1 MSDMRSTYNRIY
13 RIDKDS
19 DNPMEQQQLFFYTG
33 NDSKSPKS
41 AEPDNKLD
49 SEENQK
55 DTGRSIS
62 GKKTKSFPLI
72 LPPPA
77 VEARQ
82 IIKTS
87 VQPEKAADKE
97 TPEEN
102 VVPAKGNSHTS
113 KANSIVLPKNL
124 KEMLTPFSPMLS
136 WSPSLPSKYSNNRI
150 LLSESKS
157 SMREDKHLLLA
168 ETIPA
173 DDLSHEMVQI
183 DKEIGPSLD
192 NENSIKAIT
201 FEEELDL
208 TEEFIRLLENHDI
221 ADTSKTIQTAES
233 QSDYSIVSEAEVFN
247 EEDGA
252 EDNTPAMKSSLFLE
266 SANSLEEEFAG
277 MLEESSSSDDE
288 SANYLYHQDQVF
300 ALLLDSSN
308 NRSESSSYH
317 HTRYVSVNCEA
328 ESSEPDEAH
337 PLEESSCDRPMKEW
351 QSNLSEESSSYE
363 GEFSRLLKE
372 ACSLLD
378 MQAEDTIPLQEKFL
392 ALMEESS
399 DSNHLFFE
407 VSDDEFFLASES
419 ESSESADD
427 DEEKYDKVSS
437 LLEHFSAMLQDITF
451 NEAPNSESEEPPS
464 LTTEI
469 ESISESISEETSS
482 DMKFNHQ
489 LEESSSSSCILVN
502 EQQTLCYRESRSNGP
517 IVKLPVLVG
526 KTDMAIQIFDCF
538 PINCKAMHITK
549 VEWQVDSLSC
559 KALFPSP
566 SVFVKG
572 VLIADTMFTADQQL
586 KNVRIPISIE
596 KSVEL
601 EWVCPPDLPQSSC
614 KNEFMFL
621 NENALDQHFE
631 YSQQFSEEITCK
643 LNSIHV
649 LWYSTVMENE
659 GLEIQGKAVLSIDF
673 LQEQYVQI

>member
-1 MSDMRSTYNRIY
+1 MSDMRSAYNRIY
-13 RIDKDS
+13 RIGKDS
-19 DNPMEQQQLFFYTG
+19 DNPLEQQQLFFYTG
-33 NDSKSPKS
+33 NDLKSPKS
-41 AEPDNKLD
+41 AELDNKLD
-49 SEENQK
+49 SGENQK

-87 VQPEKAADKE
+87 VKPEEAADKE
-97 TPEEN
+97 THEEN
-102 VVPAKGNSHTS
+102 VVRAKYISHTS
-113 KANSIVLPKNL
+113 KSNSIVLPKYL

-157 SMREDKHLLLA
+157 SMREDKPLLPA

-173 DDLSHEMVQI
+173 YDPSQEMIQI
-183 DKEIGPSLD
+183 DKEMGPSLD
-192 NENSIKAIT
+192 NEKSIKAKS

-208 TEEFIRLLENHDI
+208 TEEFIRLIDNHDI
-221 ADTSKTIQTAES
+221 AAASKTIQTGGS

-266 SANSLEEEFAG
+266 SVNSLEEEFAD
-277 MLEESSSSDDE
+277 MLEESSSDDDE
-288 SANYLYHQDQVF
+288 SANNLYRQDEVF
-300 ALLLDSSN
+300 ALLLDSSYN
-308 NRSESSSYH
+308 QSESSSYH
-317 HTRYVSVNCEA
+317 HARNERVYCEA
-328 ESSEPDEAH
+328 ESSESVEAY
-337 PLEESSCDRPMKEW
+337 PFEESSSDKPMKEW
-351 QSNLSEESSSYE
+351 QSDLSDESSSYE

-392 ALMEESS
+392 ALMEEST

-407 VSDDEFFLASES
+407 VSNDEFFLASEC

-451 NEAPNSESEEPPS
+451 NEAPNAESEEPPS

-482 DMKFNHQ
+482 DVKFDHQ

-502 EQQTLCYRESRSNGP
+502 EQQTQCYKESRSNGP

-526 KTDMAIQIFDCF
+526 KTDMEIHIFDCF
-538 PINCKAMHITK
+538 PINCKSMHITK

-559 KALFPSP
+559 KALFPSR
-566 SVFVKG
+566 SVFIKG
-572 VLIADTMFTADQQL
+572 LLIADTMFTADKQV
-586 KNVRIPISIE
+586 KNIRIPISIE
-596 KSVEL
+596 KSIEL
-601 EWVCPPDLPQSSC
+601 DCICIPDLPHSSC
-614 KNEFMFL
+614 NNEFTFL

-631 YSQQFSEEITCK
+631 FYQQFSEEITCK

-649 LWYSTVMENE
+649 LWYSNVLENE